1 MNIFCAVGRLT
12 SSPEYKKTP
21 NGTSLVRFTLAV
33 DRQFKDKDGNK
44 ITDFIPCQAWRQ
56 TADYMQQYIHKGDMV
71 SITGELHS
79 EKYNDKQ
86 SGQQRTRYGIV
97 CNTVRGLKKPRA
109 TTANLHNTNNGHN
122 INSGGHSIN
131 KITTDSAK
139 DTHNIKMTD
148 LSLTVTAICRFNL
161 CPRETGQKQ
170 IANSF

>member
-1 MNIFCAVGRLT
+1 MGRLT

-56 TADYMQQYIHKGDMV
+56 TADFMQQYIHKGDMV
-71 SITGELHS
+71 SITGEFHS
-79 EKYNDKQ
+79 ERYTDKQ
-86 SGQQRTRYGIV
+86 TGQQRTQYGIV
-97 CNTVRGLKKPRA
+97 CNTVRGLKKPRHNS
-109 TTANLHNTNNGHN
+109 NLHNTNNGHN
-122 INSGGHSIN
+122 INNSGHSIN

-148 LSLTVTAICRFNL
+148 LSLTVTAICLFSHS
-161 CPRETGQKQ
+161 PREKGQKQ

>member
-12 SSPEYKKTP
+12 SSPEYKKKP

-97 CNTVRGLKKPRA
+97 CNTVIGLKKAEAQQQPTQYRQRPQYQQQRPQYQQ
-109 TTANLHNTNNGHN
+109 NNNGQRQGYLQN
-122 INSGGHSIN
+122 QNDGFII
-131 KITTDSAK
+131 DS
-139 DTHNIKMTD
+139 DGD
-148 LSLTVTAICRFNL
+148 LPF
-161 CPRETGQKQ
+161 
-170 IANSF
+170 

>member
-12 SSPEYKKTP
+12 SAPEYKKTL
-21 NGTSLVRFTLAV
+21 NGTSVVRFTLAI

-56 TADYMQQYIHKGDMV
+56 TADYMQQYIQKGDMV

-97 CNTVRGLKKPRA
+97 CNTVRGLKKAEAQQRRPQYQQ
-109 TTANLHNTNNGHN
+109 NTNGQRQGYPQYQNDGF
-122 INSGGHSIN
+122 II
-131 KITTDSAK
+131 DSRG
-139 DTHNIKMTD
+139 D
-148 LSLTVTAICRFNL
+148 LPF
-161 CPRETGQKQ
+161 
-170 IANSF
+170 

>member
-12 SSPEYKKTP
+12 SAPEYKKTP

-33 DRQFKDKDGNK
+33 DRQFKDKDGNR

-97 CNTVRGLKKPRA
+97 CNTVRGLKKAEAQQQPTQYQQRPQYQQQRPQYQQ
-109 TTANLHNTNNGHN
+109 NNNGQRQGYPQYQN
-122 INSGGHSIN
+122 DGFII
-131 KITTDSAK
+131 DSEG
-139 DTHNIKMTD
+139 D
-148 LSLTVTAICRFNL
+148 LPF
-161 CPRETGQKQ
+161 
-170 IANSF
+170 

>member
-21 NGTSLVRFTLAV
+21 NGTSVVRFTLAI

-56 TADYMQQYIHKGDMV
+56 TADYMQQYINKGDMV
-71 SITGELHS
+71 SITGEFHS

-86 SGQQRTRYGIV
+86 TGQQRTRYGIV
-97 CNTVRGLKKPRA
+97 CNTVRGSKKA
-109 TTANLHNTNNGHN
+109 EHN
-122 INSGGHSIN
+122 SSGHSIN

-139 DTHNIKMTD
+139 ATHNTQMTV
-148 LSLTVTAICRFNL
+148 L
-161 CPRETGQKQ
+161 
-170 IANSF
+170 